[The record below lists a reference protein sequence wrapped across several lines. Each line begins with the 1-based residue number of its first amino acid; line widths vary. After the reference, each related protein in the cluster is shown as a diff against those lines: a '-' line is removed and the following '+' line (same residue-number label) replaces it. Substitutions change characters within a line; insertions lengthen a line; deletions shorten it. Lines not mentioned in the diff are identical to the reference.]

1 MISATEVAINK
12 EDKNI
17 CVNFLIFSAELGIA
31 RINSALHSL
40 ARKFVKFVGNKIL
53 WLNKFVQNYNEKATH
68 SRHRADLLADNANY
82 HANSFSFQQDIFSFL
97 PDNFSFPIR
106 YFLLQSL

>member
-1 MISATEVAINK
+1 MISATDQVAINK

-17 CVNFLIFSAELGIA
+17 RVNFLTFSAALGIA

-53 WLNKFVQNYNEKATH
+53 WLNKFIQNYNEKATH
-68 SRHRADLLADNANY
+68 SRHRAELLADNANY
-82 HANSFSFQQDIFSFL
+82 HANSFFFQQDIFSFL
-97 PDNFSFPIR
+97 PDNFSYPIR
-106 YFLLQSL
+106 

>member
-1 MISATEVAINK
+1 MLNYINGDLIGRTFFHFFNLFNHIIRVISATEVAINK

-17 CVNFLIFSAELGIA
+17 CVNFLTFSAALGIA

-68 SRHRADLLADNANY
+68 SRHRADLLADNAN
-82 HANSFSFQQDIFSFL
+82 
-97 PDNFSFPIR
+97 
-106 YFLLQSL
+106 